1 MCIGEV
7 GDVGWASEAN
17 EKSGGNAS
25 AENGATRKCNE
36 GKYLM
41 TVQIVT
47 DSTSCL
53 PAELAEEA
61 GVTVIPIHTDGEGE
75 ERTTAGLSA
84 MELTAHYARLLERSG
99 DEGVLALHIAKE
111 LSATWS
117 NGSTAAGVVGEAVRV
132 VDTESAGM
140 VMGYAALAAAECANA
155 GGSID
160 EVEATARKA
169 LEASRMWLYVH
180 RIDAL
185 RKGGRLSTARS
196 LFTSALAFKPIF
208 SVAGGKLTLAARS
221 RTQAKAMDRLLNLVL
236 EQVKEASVE
245 VTPEADPS
253 EAPNSVMRVA
263 VHYAEDPEAAA
274 ELLARIQLAVER
286 LGEADADAKG
296 EPTPTSP
303 AASAPRGKATP
314 RDTKEDKN
322 GRPKGTEAEA
332 AKPAVGEIL
341 NEVAKSATTFLER
354 VVASRAVQKLTAV
367 AEGTAAEPAEGTTP
381 NKTVKS
387 DKRSVAE
394 SAGVATTDRAH
405 AERRKSK
412 AGVAHEKP
420 GSVALVVPKVELH
433 LVPLG
438 EVLQIHTGDGA
449 VAVST
454 VHLVQ
459 NG

>member
-1 MCIGEV
+1 
-7 GDVGWASEAN
+7 
-17 EKSGGNAS
+17 
-25 AENGATRKCNE
+25 
-36 GKYLM
+36 M

-53 PAELAEEA
+53 PTELAEEA

-99 DEGVLALHIAKE
+99 DEGVVALHIAKE

-117 NGSTAAGVVGEAVRV
+117 NGSTAAGVVGDAVRV

-140 VMGYAALAAAECANA
+140 TVGYAALAAAERANA

-160 EVEATARKA
+160 EVEAAAREA
-169 LEASRMWLYVH
+169 LSSSRMWLYVH

-208 SVAGGKLTLAARS
+208 SISGGKLALAARS

-236 EQVKEASVE
+236 DQVKAASVE
-245 VTPEADPS
+245 VAPGTDPAEATT
-253 EAPNSVMRVA
+253 SVLRVA
-263 VHYAEDPEAAA
+263 VHYAEDPEVAA
-274 ELLARIQLAVER
+274 ELLARIQLAVEK
-286 LGEADADAKG
+286 LGEG
-296 EPTPTSP
+296 ESDTTAQSTSP
-303 AASAPRGKATP
+303 SAAVGSTPRGAK
-314 RDTKEDKN
+314 DDKS
-322 GRPKGTEAEA
+322 GRPKGAEEDS

-354 VVASRAVQKLTAV
+354 VVASRAIQKLTAV
-367 AEGTAAEPAEGTTP
+367 AEGSAAESAEGAEVTKVSKSTKNTGTGAAEPARAKAPHGQNTETEAGA
-381 NKTVKS
+381 VEEKS
-387 DKRSVAE
+387 RS
-394 SAGVATTDRAH
+394 T
-405 AERRKSK
+405 
-412 AGVAHEKP
+412 
-420 GSVALVVPKVELH
+420 ALVVPKVELH

-454 VHLVQ
+454 VQLTRET
-459 NG
+459 

>member
-1 MCIGEV
+1 MCTVEAGEV
-7 GDVGWASEAN
+7 GLVSEPN
-17 EKSGGNAS
+17 EKTGGDAS
-25 AENGATRKCNE
+25 AENGESRKSNE

-41 TVQIVT
+41 TVQIIT

-111 LSATWS
+111 LSSTWS

-140 VMGYAALAAAECANA
+140 VVGYAALAAAERANA

-160 EVEATARKA
+160 DVEATARKA

-253 EAPNSVMRVA
+253 EVPNSVMRVA

-274 ELLARIQLAVER
+274 ELLARIQLAVEK
-286 LGEADADAKG
+286 LGEADADAKVK
-296 EPTPTSP
+296 PS

-322 GRPKGTEAEA
+322 GRPKGTETEV

-367 AEGTAAEPAEGTTP
+367 AEGAAEPAESTTP
-381 NKTVKS
+381 DKTVKS
-387 DKRSVAE
+387 DKRSVTD
-394 SAGVATTDRAH
+394 SVGVATPDRTY
-405 AERRKSK
+405 AEKRKSK
-412 AGVAHEKP
+412 AGVAQEKP
-420 GSVALVVPKVELH
+420 DSVALVVPKVELH

-438 EVLQIHTGDGA
+438 EVLQIHTGEGA
-449 VAVST
+449 LAVST
-454 VHLVQ
+454 VHLVH
-459 NG
+459 NE

>member
-1 MCIGEV
+1 MCIGEA
-7 GDVGWASEAN
+7 GDVGWVSEAN
-17 EKSGGNAS
+17 EKSGGNVS

-160 EVEATARKA
+160 DVEATARKA

-236 EQVKEASVE
+236 EQVREASVE

-253 EAPNSVMRVA
+253 EVPNSVMRVA

-274 ELLARIQLAVER
+274 ELLARIQLAVEK
-286 LGEADADAKG
+286 LGEADADTKV
-296 EPTPTSP
+296 ESS
-303 AASAPRGKATP
+303 AASAPRGKAMP

-322 GRPKGTEAEA
+322 GRPKGTETEV

-367 AEGTAAEPAEGTTP
+367 AEGAVEPAESTTP
-381 NKTVKS
+381 DKTVKS
-387 DKRSVAE
+387 DKRSVTD
-394 SAGVATTDRAH
+394 SVGVATPDRTY
-405 AERRKSK
+405 AEKRKSK
-412 AGVAHEKP
+412 AGVAQEKP
-420 GSVALVVPKVELH
+420 DSVALVVPKVELH

-449 VAVST
+449 LAVST
-454 VHLVQ
+454 VHLVH
-459 NG
+459 NE